1 MAVAMSAANTDRADA
16 RAECAPL
23 ALTLWREHDEEV
35 LALGVPGLALG
46 TLDVLGADTNTDAD
60 AGHGPQGR
68 EADPCALV
76 ERLFRDGL
84 RRAVFSRPLDLT
96 GGMDEATLVRA
107 MILLRELTSWGIVA
121 DWRLRPGEHAEIW
134 RRLVHLCPPAELI
147 GQPDAKEALETWRD
161 TFYLCKCVY
170 RRGPGFIEVR
180 DRRDGTLS
188 RFVIDDPA
196 YMAAVEMLVGGAP
209 AASVPGEILDDFLAE
224 GLAGVAGGSAWW
236 LPYRVRRWPWP
247 SMIV

>member
-1 MAVAMSAANTDRADA
+1 MSVATTDAAQPAA
-16 RAECAPL
+16 LGEPL

-35 LALGVPGLALG
+35 LGLGLPALSMGRRDALAANG
-46 TLDVLGADTNTDAD
+46 DGEHGETDGAD
-60 AGHGPQGR
+60 
-68 EADPCALV
+68 DPAALV
-76 ERLFRDGL
+76 EGLFRDGL
-84 RRAVFSRPLDLT
+84 RRAAFSRPVDLT
-96 GGMDEATLVRA
+96 GGMDEPTLVRA
-107 MILLRELTSWGIVA
+107 MLLLRELTSWGIAV
-121 DWRLRPGEHAEIW
+121 DWRLRPGEHTEVW
-134 RRLVHLCPPAELI
+134 RRLNHLYPPAELI
-147 GQPDAKEALETWRD
+147 GQPDAQEALDTWRE

-180 DRRDGTLS
+180 DRRNGTLS

-196 YMAAVEMLVGGAP
+196 YLAAVEALIGGAP
-209 AASVPGEILDDFLAE
+209 AASVPAGILADFTAE